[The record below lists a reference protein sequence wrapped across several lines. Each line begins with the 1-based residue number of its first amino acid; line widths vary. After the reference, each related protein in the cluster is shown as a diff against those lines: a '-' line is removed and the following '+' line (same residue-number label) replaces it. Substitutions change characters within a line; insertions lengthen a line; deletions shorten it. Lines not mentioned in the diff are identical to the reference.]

1 MLACFEYGGLIEAFC
16 GIEQFAD
23 DVLQF
28 GFESFL
34 EFSEIIHHIAAVG
47 FSPGFSGFFY
57 NYI

>member
-1 MLACFEYGGLIEAFC
+1 MLACFEYCCLIEAYC

-34 EFSEIIHHIAAVG
+34 EFSEIIHHIVDVG
-47 FSPGFSGFFY
+47 FSPGIFGFFY
-57 NYI
+57 YYI